1 MRFTIST
8 ARYRVI
14 TWSASLGITLS
25 GLTDE
30 GADERQDTGRS
41 LRSTVAGYA
50 RRYYGPE
57 RLVAADARA
66 RVAEN
71 AGAGTNADRPA
82 PAQPAAARRTGTMRE
97 VAATSAQVT
106 ASSSGLHTSTGLA
119 DSPAPSLQPST
130 YLSTLL
136 NASLSPIT
144 HSAYANL
151 RAAPNACLHSDAL
164 DAAPINKGKT
174 MRMRCCSSN
183 SSMILNCNQQDR
195 LGLPGQ
201 DPELHIG
208 SSQQEEIAEAPSSPQ
223 HAANDRQYMRDHQAE
238 THQARRAQVQALP
251 PPSMPIVVVS
261 RPSAILPPAESWSQH
276 PFAPVWAPMHPGG

>member
-1 MRFTIST
+1 MQLDVWRSTLCAWLLNLAFFNFHMRFTIST

-151 RAAPNACLHSDAL
+151 RESDSLTA
-164 DAAPINKGKT
+164 
-174 MRMRCCSSN
+174 
-183 SSMILNCNQQDR
+183 
-195 LGLPGQ
+195 
-201 DPELHIG
+201 
-208 SSQQEEIAEAPSSPQ
+208 Q
-223 HAANDRQYMRDHQAE
+223 HF
-238 THQARRAQVQALP
+238 RAQQAQTPQAL
-251 PPSMPIVVVS
+251 SL
-261 RPSAILPPAESWSQH
+261 RQ
-276 PFAPVWAPMHPGG
+276 